1 MNMRWNRKDR
11 TEIWQRL
18 CELKTGGPSDTCS
31 RGRTETKQIEE
42 GTGTGDV
49 ETKSM
54 KPQTRPRAAE
64 IETGG

>member
-49 ETKSM
+49 ETKS
-54 KPQTRPRAAE
+54 P
-64 IETGG
+64 